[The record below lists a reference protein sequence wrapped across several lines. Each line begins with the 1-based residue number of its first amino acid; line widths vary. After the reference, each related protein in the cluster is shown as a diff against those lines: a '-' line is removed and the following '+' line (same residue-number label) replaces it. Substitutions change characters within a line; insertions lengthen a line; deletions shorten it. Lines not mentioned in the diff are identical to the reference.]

1 MRLPLSALTQSK
13 GRAAV
18 WVVDPTTSTLHLTP
32 IRTGAFGEDGVPVL
46 SGLKPS
52 DWVVA
57 AGAHLVLEGE
67 KIAPIDRDN
76 RPVRLVGTVAAAKP
90 SGN

>member
-1 MRLPLSALTQSK
+1 
-13 GRAAV
+13 
-18 WVVDPTTSTLHLTP
+18 
-32 IRTGAFGEDGVPVL
+32 L
-46 SGLKPS
+46 SGLKPT

-76 RPVRLVGTVAAAKP
+76 RPVRLGGAVASAKP